1 MLRKPKIDIISV
13 LEENEAFIDGHFEL
27 PGGLHIQNYVD
38 TAAVMQYPN
47 LAAKIGAALAD
58 LFEGPVDAVF
68 SPTPENSI
76 LAQEVAR
83 VKNAR
88 AVFATEAGGTMQL
101 KGVMKIN
108 PGENVLIVDNVTM
121 TCRKVREAASLIK
134 MLKANVVGAA
144 VIVDRSTTGAVG
156 NMALRSLLSY
166 PLDSY
171 KPEDCPMCKAG
182 VNLTK
187 KGTKK

>member
-88 AVFATEAGGTMQL
+88 AVFATDAGGTMQL

-144 VIVDRSTTGAVG
+144 VIVDRSSTGAVG

-187 KGTKK
+187 KGAKK

>member
-47 LAAKIGAALAD
+47 LAAKIGSALAD

-68 SPTPENSI
+68 SPTAENSI

-88 AVFATEAGGTMQL
+88 AVYATDAGGAMQL
-101 KGVMKIN
+101 KGSMKIN
-108 PGENVLIVDNVTM
+108 PGENILIVDNVTM

-156 NMALRSLLSY
+156 NIALRSLLSY

-187 KGTKK
+187 KGANK

>member
-156 NMALRSLLSY
+156 NIALRSLLSY

-171 KPEDCPMCKAG
+171 EPEDCPMCKAG

>member
-88 AVFATEAGGTMQL
+88 AVFATDADGTMQL

-156 NMALRSLLSY
+156 NMAIRSLLGY

>member
-156 NMALRSLLSY
+156 NIALRSLLSY

>member
-88 AVFATEAGGTMQL
+88 AVFATDADGTMQL

-171 KPEDCPMCKAG
+171 EPEDCPMCKAG

>member
-88 AVFATEAGGTMQL
+88 AVFATDADGTMQL

-187 KGTKK
+187 KGAKK

>member
-88 AVFATEAGGTMQL
+88 AVFATDADGTMQL

-156 NMALRSLLSY
+156 NIALRSLLSY

-187 KGTKK
+187 KGAKK

>member
-1 MLRKPKIDIISV
+1 MLRKPKIDIVSI
-13 LEENEAFIDGHFEL
+13 LEENDAFIDGHFEL

-83 VKNAR
+83 AKNAR
-88 AVFATEAGGTMQL
+88 AIYATYHSGSMQL
-101 KGVMKIN
+101 KGVMRIN
-108 PGENVLIVDNVTM
+108 PGENILIVDNVTM
-121 TCRKVREAASLIK
+121 ACRKVREAAALIK
-134 MLKANVVGAA
+134 MLKANVIGAA

-156 NMALRSLLSY
+156 NIALRSLLSY

-171 KPEDCPMCKAG
+171 NPEDCPMCKAG
-182 VNLTK
+182 VVLTK
-187 KGTKK
+187 KGVKR

>member
-88 AVFATEAGGTMQL
+88 AVFATDAGGTMQL

-171 KPEDCPMCKAG
+171 EPEDCPMCKAG

>member
-88 AVFATEAGGTMQL
+88 AVFATDADGTMQL

>member
-144 VIVDRSTTGAVG
+144 VIVDRSTMGAVG

>member
-156 NMALRSLLSY
+156 NIALRSLLSY

-187 KGTKK
+187 KGAKK

>member
-88 AVFATEAGGTMQL
+88 AVFATDADGTMQL

-187 KGTKK
+187 KGIKK